1 MDLAVGADL
10 RASIERSYSDVHVI
24 VAPPRSCSTLLARI
38 FWNCPRIAF
47 YAHEPF
53 DGTYHRGD
61 TLSTALAKLLAP
73 LDLRGQSGLR
83 PRSGT
88 GLLVK
93 ELPFQVGVAFP
104 LLASLT
110 RHPIVFLIRDP
121 RLTIASR
128 MRMRVRIGQPAVFP
142 VVESGWQLLQAQVRY
157 CRAHAVP
164 YLLVDATEL
173 RRDPAAIVWNV
184 FAAAGLPYDDG
195 VLQWAPTEEVD
206 FGLAISEQQRWN
218 ERVLAS
224 TAVEPPRERVPEL
237 TEFPVEGGMRGHV
250 EAALA
255 IYLALRA
262 APELVRSREG
272 LGGTDA

>member
-1 MDLAVGADL
+1 MIGADL
-10 RASIERSYSDVHVI
+10 RASIERSYADVHVI

-61 TLSTALAKLLAP
+61 PLSMALAKLLAP
-73 LDLRGQSGLR
+73 LDLRDQGGLR
-83 PRSGT
+83 PRAGT

-93 ELPFQVGVAFP
+93 ELPFQVGGAFP
-104 LLASLT
+104 LLTSLT

-142 VVESGWQLLQAQVRY
+142 VVESGWQLLWGQVQY

-173 RRDPAAIVWNV
+173 RRDPAAIVRGV

-195 VLQWAPTEEVD
+195 VLHWAPTQEVD
-206 FGLAISEQQRWN
+206 FGLAISAQQRWN
-218 ERVLAS
+218 ERVLTS

-237 TEFPVEGGMRGHV
+237 TEFPVEGDLRDHV

-262 APELVRSREG
+262 APELVRAREG
-272 LGGTDA
+272 LGGTA